1 MALLATLPGMP
12 VVAAQTLDEAV
23 AAYERGDYATAIR
36 GFRKAAEQGKRQQP
50 VSTSVTRTPKAGA
63 RPRTTKRL

>member
-1 MALLATLPGMP
+1 MKNRLIRRGIIVVALLAMLPGMP

-36 GFRKAAEQGKRQQP
+36 GFRKAAK
-50 VSTSVTRTPKAGA
+50 
-63 RPRTTKRL
+63 